1 MVVVVLIAVFGTLF
15 MICMPGR
22 SHSGPLPAMTPEER
36 ALQERLHT
44 HVKAL
49 AGDIGARS
57 LLVPDGL
64 NRAAEYVEAEFQ
76 RLGLEV
82 KFQPYEVRGKE
93 VKNIEV
99 EWAGDSLPEEIVVI
113 GAHYD
118 GVLACPAANDNASGV
133 AALFEI
139 ARLLHGRRLARTV
152 RFVAFVNEEPPYFAT
167 ENMGSHV
174 YAQRSKKRGENIVA
188 MIALE
193 TIGYY
198 AEEKGSQHYPPPF
211 SFFYPD
217 RGNFIGFVG
226 NLSSRGLVRQCIASF
241 RSHTPFPSEG
251 VTAPAWIGGI
261 HWSDHRSFWNAGYPA
276 LMITDTALF
285 RYAHYHTA
293 QDTPGK
299 LTYEGFARVVA
310 GITRVVAEVAG
321 SDGP

>member
-1 MVVVVLIAVFGTLF
+1 MVVVVLVAVFGTLF

-49 AGDIGARS
+49 AGDIGPRS
-57 LLVPDGL
+57 LLFRDGL

-82 KFQPYEVRGKE
+82 KFQPYEVQSKE
-93 VKNIEV
+93 VRNIEV
-99 EWAGDSLPEEIVVI
+99 EWTGDSRPEEIVLL

-198 AEEKGSQHYPPPF
+198 SDEKGSQHYPPPF

-226 NLSSRGLVRQCIASF
+226 NLSSRRLVRQCIASF
-241 RSHTPFPSEG
+241 RRHTPFPSEG
-251 VTAPAWIGGI
+251 VTAPAWMGGI

-310 GITRVVAEVAG
+310 GITRMVEEVAG
-321 SDGP
+321 LKGP

>member
-1 MVVVVLIAVFGTLF
+1 

-49 AGDIGARS
+49 AGDIGPRS
-57 LLVPDGL
+57 LLFRDGL

-82 KFQPYEVRGKE
+82 KFQPYEVQSKE
-93 VKNIEV
+93 VRNIEV
-99 EWAGDSLPEEIVVI
+99 EWTGDSRPEEIVLL

-198 AEEKGSQHYPPPF
+198 SDEKGSQHYPPPF

-226 NLSSRGLVRQCIASF
+226 NLSSRRLVRQCIASF
-241 RSHTPFPSEG
+241 RRHTPFPSEG
-251 VTAPAWIGGI
+251 VTAPAWMGGI

-310 GITRVVAEVAG
+310 GITRMVEEVAG
-321 SDGP
+321 LKGP

>member
-1 MVVVVLIAVFGTLF
+1 

-49 AGDIGARS
+49 AGDIGPRS
-57 LLVPDGL
+57 LLFRDGL

-82 KFQPYEVRGKE
+82 KFQPYEVQSKE
-93 VKNIEV
+93 VRNIEV
-99 EWAGDSLPEEIVVI
+99 EWTGDSRPEEIVLL

-152 RFVAFVNEEPPYFAT
+152 RFVAFGNEEPPYFAT

-198 AEEKGSQHYPPPF
+198 SDEKGSQHYPPPF

-226 NLSSRGLVRQCIASF
+226 NLSSRRLVRQCIASF
-241 RSHTPFPSEG
+241 RRHTPFPSEG
-251 VTAPAWIGGI
+251 VTAPAWMGGI

-310 GITRVVAEVAG
+310 GITRMVEEVAG
-321 SDGP
+321 LKGP